1 MSQNELLWWRI
12 KLLGELV
19 LLVLCVGDAVRAS
32 AGSSAPCPSANILS
46 GLHGESVPLRFS
58 KQPWL
63 RAPAERLD
71 KIATSF
77 MADAEPFA
85 FEIHFNPLYV
95 PTMQQPPNFW
105 LEGQFA
111 SPCDQ
116 TRYMVLQ
123 WGYGDWSNVYA
134 GNQPY
139 RQRFIGHDAI
149 LPVSPQPPE
158 PEPPEDHLRLHGWA
172 IDFPQVNRLLDTH
185 ADLFSA
191 GLELIEVTTAGRYRS
206 EETSQHLSGSLF
218 FFREPVGVRK
228 TLDGI
233 EASRT
238 VMELLE
244 ATRPTR
250 KKPCVGGSGG
260 HYLMADAATGLVL
273 ESGSF
278 MRCRLI
284 EAQSCTDDHD
294 CPGSSRCVNRSFCGR
309 TNVGCNS
316 DADPDCKYSE
326 FCDFSQPDRNLFRGK
341 CAPRGGHYPD
351 ENQ

>member
-1 MSQNELLWWRI
+1 MFIPQAR
-12 KLLGELV
+12 KLSRTKL
-19 LLVLCVGDAVRAS
+19 LLVLCVSCALNAS
-32 AGSSAPCPSANILS
+32 ALANDARCPSADTLS
-46 GLHGESVPLRFS
+46 GLHGERVPLKFS
-58 KQPWL
+58 GRPWL
-63 RAPAERLD
+63 RGPAERLD
-71 KIATSF
+71 KIARSF

-105 LEGQFA
+105 LEGLFA

-139 RQRFIGHDAI
+139 RQRAGYLEDLQYFSE
-149 LPVSPQPPE
+149 PPQPE
-158 PEPPEDHLRLHGWA
+158 PAEDHLRLHGWA
-172 IDFPQVNRLLDTH
+172 IDFPQVNRLLKTH

-206 EETSQHLSGSLF
+206 EETSQHVAGSLF

-228 TLDGI
+228 TLDGL

-244 ATRPTR
+244 GTRPMR

-260 HYLMADAATGLVL
+260 HYLIADAATGRVL

-278 MRCRLI
+278 MRCRLV
-284 EAQSCTDDHD
+284 EAQSCTDDHE
-294 CPGSSRCVNRSFCGR
+294 CPGSFRCENRRFCGR

-316 DADPDCKYSE
+316 DPDPDCKYSE
-326 FCDFSQPDRNLFRGK
+326 FCDYSQPDRNLFRGR
-341 CAPRGGHYPD
+341 CAPRGGRYPD